1 MIKLNAFLLI
11 LFSLVYSQVTFAIGI
26 DSDSTGNK
34 DIEFVSMEATLS
46 SKIIH
51 FKWDV
56 EKEVKGDYFLI
67 EKSTDKQNWKRV
79 TQVTS
84 LGNHKERHTYEVSEI
99 NFAEGANEYFRIK
112 RVDNMGNES
121 ILDMVNISHPVLT
134 NLMLVP
140 IEANKLMSI
149 SYDSKISSTARIT
162 VMNSEGEIAFEEN
175 QMVTEGYNRLEL
187 NIKSFKEGVYFV
199 LIKDDFEN
207 KLSKRLTIYGK
218 RGKRK

>member
-1 MIKLNAFLLI
+1 MIKLNVFLFI

>member
-1 MIKLNAFLLI
+1 MIKLNAYLLI